1 MFVTIKDY
9 PNYSINE
16 NGEVKSIY
24 VSKMLKPRTAGR
36 GYFCYQLRNENGV
49 KNEYIHR
56 LVAKTFIPNP
66 NNLPQVDHID
76 GNRAN
81 NNVSNLRWVNNYD
94 NMHAFGY
101 ENREIKSIQAV
112 GIRVIAVKGDTKLEF
127 DTKSALLRHF
137 GYKTNQTRLKI
148 GEEYNYGKLKGF
160 TIYYI

>member
-1 MFVTIKDY
+1 MFVPIKEY

-16 NGEVKSIY
+16 HGEVKSIY
-24 VSKMLKPRTAGR
+24 VSKMLKPRTSGR

-76 GNRAN
+76 GNRSN
-81 NNVSNLRWVNNYD
+81 NHVSNLRWVSNYA

-101 ENREIKSIQAV
+101 EKRVELSADAV
-112 GIRVIAVKGDTKLEF
+112 GIKVVAVNGNTRIEF
-127 DTKSALLRHF
+127 KNKSELLRHF
-137 GYKTNQTRLKI
+137 GYRNNCTRVKI
-148 GEEYNYGKLKGF
+148 GEEYHYGKLKGF
-160 TIYYI
+160 TIFYV

>member
-24 VSKMLKPRTAGR
+24 VSKLLKPRTAGR

-66 NNLPQVDHID
+66 NNFPQVDHID

-81 NNVSNLRWVNNYD
+81 NNVSNLRWVSNYE
-94 NMHAFGY
+94 NMHAFGF
-101 ENREIKSIQAV
+101 ENREIKSAQAV
-112 GIRVIAVKGDTKLEF
+112 GIRVIAVKGDTRLEF
-127 DTKSALLRHF
+127 DTKSELLRHF
-137 GYKTNQTRLKI
+137 GYKSNQTRVKM

>member
-1 MFVTIKDY
+1 MFVPIKEY

-16 NGEVKSIY
+16 KGEVKSIY

-76 GNRAN
+76 GDRSN
-81 NNVSNLRWVNNYD
+81 NHVSNLRWVSNYT

-101 ENREIKSIQAV
+101 ENRVELSANAV
-112 GIRVIAVKGDTKLEF
+112 GVKVVAINGNTRKEF
-127 DTKSALLRHF
+127 KNKSELLRHF
-137 GYKTNQTRLKI
+137 GYESNCTRVKI
-148 GEEYNYGKLKGF
+148 GEEYHYGKLKGF
-160 TIYYI
+160 TIFYV

>member
-9 PNYSINE
+9 PNYTINE

-36 GYFCYQLRNENGV
+36 GYYCYQLRNENGV

-81 NNVSNLRWVNNYD
+81 NNVSNLRWVSNYD
-94 NMHAFGY
+94 NMHAFGF
-101 ENREIKSIQAV
+101 ENREVKATQAV
-112 GIRVIAVKGDTKLEF
+112 GRKAVAVKGDTRLEF

-137 GYKTNQTRLKI
+137 GYKTNRTKVKI
-148 GEEYNYGKLKGF
+148 GEKYNYGNLKGF
-160 TIYYI
+160 TIYYL